1 MRPSNL
7 INQRGGAPL
16 MVKSRIPLGKFKDVG
31 IFFSGP
37 GMRGYDGIY
46 SEDPTE
52 MAGPWEKYMNDV
64 YALYSM
70 KSHQDG
76 GDKASKIDSMLPL
89 LDTNS
94 IEPHE
99 IKYSTH
105 NTMRFPADF
114 ETPVSFFTTQAQ
126 IECLKDRGMVL
137 HPITNIWWPTAEAT
151 PAAGF
156 AQDQDLQYSN
166 AGYFLVGRIW
176 YSYSAM
182 EPSEVMTAQ
191 WVKISYSQLYEYF
204 DWPGKPS

>member
-7 INQRGGAPL
+7 INQRGGAAI
-16 MVKSRIPLGKFKDVG
+16 MVKSRIPLGEFQNEG
-31 IFFSGP
+31 ILFSGP
-37 GMRGYDGIY
+37 GMRGYAGIY
-46 SEDPTE
+46 SDDPNV

-64 YALYSM
+64 YFLDSM
-70 KSHQDG
+70 ESHQEG
-76 GDKASKIDSMLPL
+76 GDKASKIDSMLL

-126 IECLKDRGMVL
+126 IECLNDRGMVL

-156 AQDQDLQYSN
+156 APVQDLQFSK

-176 YSYSAM
+176 HSHSAV
-182 EPSEVMTAQ
+182 EPDEVLTAQ
-191 WVKISYSQLYEYF
+191 WVKISYRQLYDYF